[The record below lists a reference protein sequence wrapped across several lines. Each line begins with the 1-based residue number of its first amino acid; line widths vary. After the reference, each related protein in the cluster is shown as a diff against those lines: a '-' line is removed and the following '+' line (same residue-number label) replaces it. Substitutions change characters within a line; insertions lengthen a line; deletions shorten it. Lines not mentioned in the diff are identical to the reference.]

1 MLHVLRGVPTC
12 KYKIVSSEKKK
23 SLLNRKEEK
32 NRRADKMIDCS
43 SFMNQYVVIIKDSL
57 IETYET

>member
-23 SLLNRKEEK
+23 WLLNRKEEK
-32 NRRADKMIDCS
+32 NRGVDKMTELVS
-43 SFMNQYVVIIKDSL
+43 NLSVV
-57 IETYET
+57 Y